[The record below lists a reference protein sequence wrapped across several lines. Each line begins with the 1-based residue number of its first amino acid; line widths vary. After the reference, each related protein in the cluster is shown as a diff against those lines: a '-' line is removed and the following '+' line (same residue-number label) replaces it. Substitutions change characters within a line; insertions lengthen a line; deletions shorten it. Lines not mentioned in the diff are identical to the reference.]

1 MRQIKQILFILLVI
15 IGLASCATSKKSTI
29 GKQNVTQKAQI
40 SLTLDQHK
48 FDMSCQLKAWKNELI
63 VLSVLPMM
71 GIEMFR
77 LEATPDSV
85 VVVDKLN
92 KKYAVMT
99 YEEINELSPTTI
111 TFKYLQS
118 MLKKAQKDIIMDL
131 KAGSHT
137 LKINAKLQDPE
148 YNTLK
153 EPQYINLKKYKK
165 VTIRNILPI

>member
-1 MRQIKQILFILLVI
+1 MRQIKQIVFILLIV
-15 IGLASCATSKKSTI
+15 GLVSCATSKQSSI
-29 GKQNVTQKAQI
+29 SKQNVAQKAQI
-40 SLTLDQHK
+40 TLTLDQHK
-48 FDMSCQLKAWKNELI
+48 FDMACQLKAWKNELI

-85 VVVDKLN
+85 IVVDKLN

-99 YEEINELSPTTI
+99 YDEINEMSPTTI
-111 TFKYLQS
+111 TFKYLQTT
-118 MLKKAQKDIIMDL
+118 LKKAKEDITMEL

-137 LKINAKLQDPE
+137 LNIKAKLQAPE

>member
-1 MRQIKQILFILLVI
+1 
-15 IGLASCATSKKSTI
+15 
-29 GKQNVTQKAQI
+29 
-40 SLTLDQHK
+40 
-48 FDMSCQLKAWKNELI
+48 
-63 VLSVLPMM
+63 
-71 GIEMFR
+71 
-77 LEATPDSV
+77 
-85 VVVDKLN
+85 
-92 KKYAVMT
+92 MT